1 MSVNGD
7 VSNGHSAHTIAS
19 QGKLLDPACALEVL
33 ASEYAGEDG
42 LDVKSLMDS
51 KANGGLTYNDFLV
64 LPGYI
69 GIRVELTYAFLCANP
84 L

>member
-7 VSNGHSAHTIAS
+7 VLNGHSAHTTAS
-19 QGKLLDPACALEVL
+19 QEKLLDPARALEVL
-33 ASEYAGEDG
+33 AAEHAGEDG

-69 GIRVELTYAFLCANP
+69 GTRLELLRDPLC
-84 L
+84 